1 MAVQDWDNPV
11 LASAY
16 ADFLSIMKGRD
27 VDASTMVVMTNPPD
41 NAKVWD
47 TGDKTFK
54 NFDNPA
60 WTDLVLAVAGGGTG
74 STTAAG
80 ARTNLGLGTMAIQNA
95 AAVAITGGTALF
107 GSITTVDDTL
117 TLGTLAAQLN
127 KAYFKSG
134 LKIPVGANAYLVA

>member
-1 MAVQDWDNPV
+1 MAVQDWDEP
-11 LASAY
+11 LLGTAY
-16 ADFLSIMKGRD
+16 ATWHTVMKGRD
-27 VDASTMVVMTNPPD
+27 VDAATMVVPTNPPD
-41 NAKVWD
+41 DMKVWD

-74 STTAAG
+74 STTAGG

-107 GSITTVDDTL
+107 SAITTVDDTL